1 MSAKNMYVNGS
12 AVRKAD
18 VRYDVY
24 AEPTHRVL
32 RELENDRKRVKK
44 NRMSFLYVAFL
55 VAAFIFLG
63 SSLVS
68 YIKLRAEIS
77 AASDRVSYYEQEYN
91 NLVVANDDEYSK
103 IVDTI
108 DLEEIRRVA
117 IEDLGMV
124 YADES
129 QIITYTR
136 ESSDYVRQLKD
147 IND

>member
-1 MSAKNMYVNGS
+1 M
-12 AVRKAD
+12 
-18 VRYDVY
+18 
-24 AEPTHRVL
+24 
-32 RELENDRKRVKK
+32 
-44 NRMSFLYVAFL
+44 AFL